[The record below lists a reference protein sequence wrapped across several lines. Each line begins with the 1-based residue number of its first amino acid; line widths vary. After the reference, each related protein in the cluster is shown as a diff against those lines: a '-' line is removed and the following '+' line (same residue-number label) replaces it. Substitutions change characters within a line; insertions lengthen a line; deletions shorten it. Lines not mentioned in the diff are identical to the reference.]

1 MIAQAIVGPHMLVKA
16 ESSPIADVWYR
27 DRPMRELSERLID
40 RYREMLARMIDAVR
54 LYIEQHI
61 VSGRLGKSA
70 RPALVTPEQLDA
82 IRRIIGDH
90 HAAFVAGGIEPSAIS
105 PYELQRLRASG
116 LVTGDLVYVFG
127 TGTAPMRVIEDAFQY
142 GRDLGSVSHPKEKRP
157 IEARSYQE
165 WRDRTAQPPMTE
177 AERSAVSWANTK
189 AAQEIRGLGNRVS
202 DNFATI
208 AIEVD
213 QEQRRQYEN
222 VIREELAANVE
233 AREGWRKV
241 VTALG
246 DRTDDWARDLGRI
259 AATEKH
265 GALQEGQAAAMKR
278 KSGRKSGDVRVAKQ
292 PNHPDA
298 CKNCLRLFM
307 EGGTP
312 RIFWLS
318 ELEANGTNVGRKV
331 AEWLPTV
338 GPVHPW
344 CFPAGTSIETEAG
357 PLAIEVVETG
367 TLVRTHLGRLRA
379 VQRLSQRIHRGDL
392 VVITAGDDLLEATPE
407 HPLLT
412 QRGWV
417 RASAVEIG
425 DQLFRTPH
433 LATTAQEP
441 GHREADDGSE
451 RILRGVLRAL
461 ARRRVPVGID
471 LHEYTEIRQPEVE
484 AVRTDRELW
493 DRCMAALT
501 EQLEHRAFVRGHRAV
516 ALAGLRRL
524 HLLADRPRLSTTH
537 AMCCLREALS
547 LFRAASRVHDEELL
561 AVGSDPHTGSEE
573 SRGDRFPRSGVLL
586 REFENALSALVS
598 GDDLGIRQDESVA
611 HDVHY
616 HAVPVTSTTR
626 RPFDG
631 VVYNFSVEEDESY
644 VAGGFAVHNCA
655 CELVEVPEGWAF
667 DENGDLV
674 PEILKRSA
682 LLESSLQKSA
692 ASLKQPMLF
701 GGAGGDG
708 GVTVRIGDPLLRA
721 AVEAVIARTPSEIF
735 TRATGVTLI
744 TTDHPRLTNA
754 LDDGDLAYWTGNEIR
769 IVQSIEPARVKRVL
783 EHEIGHSLNAWLRT
797 KFGDTAKV
805 RAWHDQLWAVSG
817 DEGFVTTYAKREP
830 IENAA
835 EVTRLFIYHRDRLR
849 EHWPRQFSLCLTAY
863 GDLLKRPKRAV

>member
-1 MIAQAIVGPHMLVKA
+1 MAAPKHTCGPSCQHVRVDAPASWDDLMIAQAIVGPHMLVKA

-127 TGTAPMRVIEDAFQY
+127 TGTAAPMRVIEDAFQY

-177 AERSAVSWANTK
+177 AERSTVSWASTK

-208 AIEVD
+208 AIEAD

-222 VIREELAANVE
+222 VIREELSANVE

-292 PNHPDA
+292 PNPDA

-425 DQLFRTPH
+425 DQLFRPPH

-441 GHREADDGSE
+441 
-451 RILRGVLRAL
+451 
-461 ARRRVPVGID
+461 
-471 LHEYTEIRQPEVE
+471 
-484 AVRTDRELW
+484 
-493 DRCMAALT
+493 
-501 EQLEHRAFVRGHRAV
+501 
-516 ALAGLRRL
+516 
-524 HLLADRPRLSTTH
+524 
-537 AMCCLREALS
+537 
-547 LFRAASRVHDEELL
+547 
-561 AVGSDPHTGSEE
+561 
-573 SRGDRFPRSGVLL
+573 
-586 REFENALSALVS
+586 
-598 GDDLGIRQDESVA
+598 VA

-616 HAVPVTSTTR
+616 HAVPVTSATR

-667 DENGDLV
+667 DESGDLV

-754 LDDGDLAYWTGNEIR
+754 LD
-769 IVQSIEPARVKRVL
+769 
-783 EHEIGHSLNAWLRT
+783 
-797 KFGDTAKV
+797 
-805 RAWHDQLWAVSG
+805 
-817 DEGFVTTYAKREP
+817 
-830 IENAA
+830 
-835 EVTRLFIYHRDRLR
+835 
-849 EHWPRQFSLCLTAY
+849 
-863 GDLLKRPKRAV
+863 